1 MNDRKLKIAFIG
13 GGINSAVGYAHY
25 CASHLDG
32 KFELIAGAF
41 SRDEKINQQTAVQYN
56 VTDKVY
62 SDWRTLI
69 KNEADYLD
77 AIVILTPT
85 PNHHEM
91 IAECF
96 VQGLPV
102 ICEKS
107 VTMDSESCQKLIM
120 LQKQH
125 NGFINVTYNY
135 SGYPMIRELKSLID
149 NGNLGKILH
158 IQAEMPQEGFTRL
171 LANGEKPC
179 PQSWRLK
186 DERIPTIY
194 LDLAVHLHHLVY
206 YTTQLK
212 PLSTIAMQNSYG
224 WFEDIIDDVSATVE
238 YEHQVKC
245 QYWFS
250 KSSLGHRNGLRL
262 KIYGSKG
269 AAEWV
274 QASPE
279 LLTLDHING
288 RKEILERG
296 ADNLVAEE
304 LRYNR
309 FKAGHPSGFIE
320 AFANI
325 YTDFADALLVH
336 KNNKDS
342 GKVNQTS
349 SDYDLNISVE
359 GLRLLETMVKSST
372 SKKWEKISE

>member
-1 MNDRKLKIAFIG
+1 MSDRKLQIAFIG

-32 KFELIAGAF
+32 KFELVAGAF
-41 SRDEKINQQTAVQYN
+41 SRDEKINHQTAQQYN

-62 SDWRTLI
+62 SDWRLLI
-69 KNEADYLD
+69 KNEAKHLD

-96 VQGLPV
+96 AQGLPV

-135 SGYPMIRELKSLID
+135 SGYPMIREMKALIE
-149 NGNLGKILH
+149 NGDLGKILH

-179 PQSWRLK
+179 PQAWRLK

-224 WFEDIIDDVSATVE
+224 WFEDIVDDVSATVE
-238 YEHQVKC
+238 YENQVKC

-262 KIYGSKG
+262 KVYGSKG

-325 YTDFADALLVH
+325 YTDFADALWKH
-336 KNNKDS
+336 KDS
-342 GKVNQTS
+342 NEVSQTN
-349 SDYDLNISVE
+349 SDYDLTISVE
-359 GLRLLETMVKSST
+359 GLRLLETMVKSNT
-372 SKKWEKISE
+372 SKKWEKISED